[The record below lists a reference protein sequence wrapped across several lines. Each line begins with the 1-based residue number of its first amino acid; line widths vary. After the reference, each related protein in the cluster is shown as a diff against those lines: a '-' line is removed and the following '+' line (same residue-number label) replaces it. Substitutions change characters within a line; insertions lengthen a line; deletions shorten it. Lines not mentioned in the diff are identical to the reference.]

1 SLDGIDRGPQVFDLM
16 AQLLVPGDAILG
28 LKLLPFAPQTVE
40 LLPRC
45 GALFIQTVPFLLRL
59 FRACQK
65 VGILKGRLKQRLA
78 VRQFLNLVPG
88 NVEEALDLI
97 ALALGLATILAQ
109 ALEGQVS
116 VRGGTHFLLALRDA
130 VRRSGEGADDLPALF
145 ALARVFDGAF
155 Q

>member
-1 SLDGIDRGPQVFDLM
+1 
-16 AQLLVPGDAILG
+16 
-28 LKLLPFAPQTVE
+28 
-40 LLPRC
+40 
-45 GALFIQTVPFLLRL
+45 
-59 FRACQK
+59 
-65 VGILKGRLKQRLA
+65 KGRLKQRLA

-145 ALARVFDGAF
+145 ALARVFAGAF
-155 Q
+155 QLGHDRLRIGAAPLDRGLREQIMPV